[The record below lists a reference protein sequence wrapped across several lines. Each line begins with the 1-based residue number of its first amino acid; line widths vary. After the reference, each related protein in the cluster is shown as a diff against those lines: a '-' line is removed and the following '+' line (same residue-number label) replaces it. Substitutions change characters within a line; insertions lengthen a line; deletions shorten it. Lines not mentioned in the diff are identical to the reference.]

1 MCRGSRGDI
10 TIRAR
15 TGTRILPNA
24 AHPPPVRTTS
34 RMTEKIY
41 DSQFETAPDVLERF
55 ADFVAI
61 VKQLRRDCPWDRE
74 QSHESIKHLLIE
86 EAYETVEAITDGN
99 QEELKKELGDLL
111 LHVVFHS
118 VMGQETEDF
127 DLGDVIQSET
137 DKLVRRHPHVFGD
150 VKVGSVDDVL
160 KNWESIKIRQGENK
174 SAMGGVPRELPALL
188 RAFRIQE
195 KAAGV
200 GFDFE
205 NASDAWSKVEEELAE
220 FIAAQKAETP
230 LDVQQGEL
238 GDLLFAI
245 INYARLS
252 GLNPENALGETNAK
266 FIRRF
271 QHIESRL
278 LDSGNSIVDASLTQM
293 QRYWDEAKRLEAG
306 RPAGS
311 SMLKTSTPE
320 DR

>member
-1 MCRGSRGDI
+1 
-10 TIRAR
+10 
-15 TGTRILPNA
+15 
-24 AHPPPVRTTS
+24 
-34 RMTEKIY
+34 MTEKIY
-41 DSQFETAPDVLERF
+41 DSEFETASDVLERF

-61 VKQLRRDCPWDRE
+61 VRQLRRDCPWDRE

-86 EAYETVEAITDGN
+86 EAYETVEAIDDGN
-99 QEELKKELGDLL
+99 QQELKKELGDLL
-111 LHVVFHS
+111 LHVVFHA
-118 VMGQETEDF
+118 VMANETDDF

-150 VKVGSVDDVL
+150 VTVGGVEDVL
-160 KNWESIKIRQGENK
+160 KNWESIKIRQGEKK
-174 SAMGGVPRELPALL
+174 SVLEGVPRRLPTLL

-205 NASDAWSKVEEELAE
+205 NASDAWKKVEEELGE
-220 FIAAQKAETP
+220 FVASQNDKNP
-230 LDVQQGEL
+230 LDAQQAEL

-252 GLNPENALGETNAK
+252 GLNPENALGDTNAR

-278 LDSGNSIVDASLTQM
+278 TDAGCSIVDAPLEQM
-293 QRYWDEAKRLEAG
+293 QQYWDEAKLLEANPLEG
-306 RPAGS
+306 GSATKPRRPGS
-311 SMLKTSTPE
+311 ATN
-320 DR
+320 